1 MSQGSFL
8 GRIYVSS
15 FGFLCAN
22 NISVF
27 ALMHACKWGLLVFLY
42 ELGTCESRFIITA
55 LLLSVTTSHRPNPV
69 AWNR

>member
-1 MSQGSFL
+1 M

-27 ALMHACKWGLLVFLY
+27 ELMRACKWSLLVSLY
-42 ELGTCESRFIITA
+42 ELGTCESRFTVTA
-55 LLLSVTTSHRPNPV
+55 P
-69 AWNR
+69 

>member
-1 MSQGSFL
+1 M

-27 ALMHACKWGLLVFLY
+27 ALTRACKWGLLVSLY
-42 ELGTCESRFIITA
+42 KLGACESRFT
-55 LLLSVTTSHRPNPV
+55 VTVP
-69 AWNR
+69 